1 MNVNE
6 LTQMA
11 ILGTARSPL
20 PPMQSDPAPLSAAL
34 KAAASAGGAEDQLL
48 AAAAIYAA
56 YETCG
61 ATPPAAKDPPA
72 PAAPSDARP
81 SCSRA
86 AGDLLWQILSLT
98 NTATKQQLAVEW
110 CTAADRTA
118 QRVPHALLPPL
129 LDYAAATRAV
139 REVVQQVIDHRGQW
153 LIAQNP
159 RWQFAAGA
167 QENVESLWTTANAD
181 QRAAALKR
189 LRESDPLKARQL
201 VESTWK
207 EDGAD
212 ERASFIEA
220 MRTGLSLEDE
230 AFLETALDDRSKQVR
245 AAAAEL
251 LSSLAGSQLVARM
264 IARVEPLLSFKPK
277 TAAGI
282 LKRSKPA
289 EIRAELPPDNF
300 DPPWARDGVIEK
312 PASQIGR
319 RQWWLQQMLAAV
331 PPSHWS
337 SKWDISPAD
346 AVAGAAGDYAGV
358 LIDAWTKAAERH
370 RDIEWIAALLAHPP
384 RDRAAMPKYD
394 LLKQLPPQRQQ
405 AMLQALLI
413 DKLDASALARILGA
427 LSGEVDP
434 DRAEAL
440 IAAVEREVASTGV
453 DYNYALSAILEA
465 LVHRLPPQVY
475 ESLLTRWTGPVWEA
489 NRKALDN
496 FFSTLSLRRNIMME
510 FAP

>member
-1 MNVNE
+1 MNVDE

-20 PPMQSDPAPLSAAL
+20 PPMPTDPAPLSAAL
-34 KAAASAGGAEDQLL
+34 HAAASAGGAEDQLL
-48 AAAAIYAA
+48 AAAAVYVA

-61 ATPPAAKDPPA
+61 ATPPSANIPPA
-72 PAAPSDARP
+72 PAAPTDARP
-81 SCSRA
+81 ACSRA
-86 AGDLLWQILSLT
+86 AGDLLWQILALT
-98 NTATKQQLAVEW
+98 NSSTRQQLIAEW
-110 CTAADRTA
+110 CAAADRAA

-139 REVVQQVIDHRGQW
+139 REVVQQVIDQRGQW
-153 LIAQNP
+153 LVAQNP

-167 QENVESLWTTANAD
+167 EENVESLWTTANAD

-212 ERASFIEA
+212 ERASFIQA
-220 MRTGLSLEDE
+220 MRTGLSLDDE
-230 AFLETALDDRSKQVR
+230 PFLETAVDDRSKQVR

-251 LSSLAGSQLVARM
+251 LSSLAGSQLAARM
-264 IARVEPLLSFKPK
+264 VGRVEPLLSFKPK
-277 TAAGI
+277 TPGGM
-282 LKRSKPA
+282 LKRSRPA

-300 DPPWARDGVIEK
+300 DPAWARDGVVEK

-319 RQWWLQQMLAAV
+319 RQWWLQQMLSAV

-337 SKWDISPAD
+337 GKWDISPAD

-384 RDRAAMPKYD
+384 RDPGTMPRYD
-394 LLKQLPPQRQQ
+394 LLKQLPPPRQQ
-405 AMLQALLI
+405 AMLPSLLV
-413 DKLDASALARILGA
+413 DKLDASALATILGA
-427 LSGEVDP
+427 LSGEIDP
-434 DRAEAL
+434 DRAESL

-453 DYNYALSAILEA
+453 DYNYALAAVLDA

-475 ESLLTRWTGPVWEA
+475 ESLLKRWTGPVWEA
-489 NRKALDN
+489 NRKALDH
-496 FFSTLSLRRNIMME
+496 FFSTLSLRMKIRME